1 MAYLGTNSVM
11 EVMGRIAEGD
21 QRAQKVL
28 DAMCYNIAKQI
39 GAMAAA
45 LSGRVDGILLTGGI
59 AYNEPVTD
67 YLRDRCGFIAPVTVY
82 PGENELEAPGQRLS
96 PAGLRRAEGLRIAPN
111 LLPATVP
118 IHSSETKAG
127 CPQRAACFF
136 NRETTCRKASSR
148 KSSETSR

>member
-82 PGENELEAPGQRLS
+82 PGENELEALV
-96 PAGLRRAEGLRIAPN
+96 ANALVVLRGSVEPKVYA
-111 LLPATVP
+111 
-118 IHSSETKAG
+118 
-127 CPQRAACFF
+127 
-136 NRETTCRKASSR
+136 
-148 KSSETSR
+148 